1 MAGMLS
7 NLGSSLSGMVFD
19 GAGAKAVI
27 YIPNPNKYV
36 PGETKIDDE
45 VSLNKAAKNF
55 ENSLVKKNS
64 KQALNKAAGEKLNET
79 SSALKAL
86 KSLKPGNK
94 SSNSVTED
102 AEVEDFV
109 KCVLQF
115 NPETIRMDT
124 LNGAVK
130 SINTTGTDAKQ
141 LNEQNYTGR
150 TKLSFDL
157 IFDDVDLMDAFMLQ
171 EMADM
176 NVSKMAGKAYDMYT
190 HGGNTFSVRTRM
202 EAFMGLLASSITQHV
217 IFAWGKMVFR
227 GQVTGVTNKYT
238 MFNTSGNPIRGV
250 MHLEITQD
258 ENKNDKFEY
267 DQVSLKKSFEN
278 TFKSGMGGG
287 SSVASK
293 LLNNNIL
300 NI

>member
-1 MAGMLS
+1 MAGMMS
-7 NLGSSLSGMVFD
+7 NLTSSLSGMVFD

-36 PGETKIDDE
+36 PGETQAEDE
-45 VSLNKAAKNF
+45 KKLNKAAMNF
-55 ENSLVKKNS
+55 EKSLVKKKTGKLDDVAQS
-64 KQALNKAAGEKLNET
+64 KLNE
-79 SSALKAL
+79 SGSALKAL
-86 KSLKPGNK
+86 KSLKPGSK
-94 SSNSVTED
+94 SSTNVAED

-109 KCVLQF
+109 KVTLQF
-115 NPETIRMDT
+115 NPATIRMDT

-130 SINTTGTDAKQ
+130 SINTAGTDAKQ

-171 EMADM
+171 EVVDM
-176 NVSKMAGKAYDMYT
+176 NVSKAAGKAYDMYT
-190 HGGNTFSVRTRM
+190 HGGNTFSVRARM

-267 DQVSLKKSFEN
+267 DQISLKNSFEK
-278 TFKSGMGGG
+278 TFKNGIGGG
-287 SSVASK
+287 TSVASK